1 MTYSNVMIIII
12 NDDDDDDVFSF
23 YLFEYCDLWYDK
35 LGYMNYNCIQR
46 LINLELLPSMV
57 FE

>member
-12 NDDDDDDVFSF
+12 NDDDDDDDDDNAFFF

-35 LGYMNYNCIQR
+35 LGYMNYNCI
-46 LINLELLPSMV
+46 
-57 FE
+57 